1 MPYGPRS
8 LPTLSWSSPSSLV
21 FPSKSPYWF
30 SCLASECPE
39 LSPLLFSISF
49 SICTHPQGNLF
60 QSHLH
65 ANDSQVY
72 LSTPSLSIYPTLNPT
87 ADWTSP
93 LYTSYKSLQGPS
105 QRPFPPTCDL
115 SHRLFYITPASGLI
129 AIPEHNRH
137 VPASGSLHW
146 LLCLER
152 SSLRHP

>member
-1 MPYGPRS
+1 MGPDPCPHS
-8 LPTLSWSSPSSLV
+8 PGLPLPPWSFLLCLLAGSPAWHQS
-21 FPSKSPYWF
+21 
-30 SCLASECPE
+30 APE
-39 LSPLLFSISF
+39 LSPFLFSISF
-49 SICTHPQGNLF
+49 YICTHPQGNLF
-60 QSHLH
+60 QSQLH

-72 LSTPSLSIYPTLNPT
+72 LSTPPLSKSPTLNPT

-93 LYTSYKSLQGPS
+93 LYTSYKSLQGPP

-115 SHRLFYITPASGLI
+115 SHRLSYVTPASGLI

>member
-1 MPYGPRS
+1 MGPDGCPHSPGLPLPPWSFLLS
-8 LPTLSWSSPSSLV
+8 LLTGSPAWQQS
-21 FPSKSPYWF
+21 
-30 SCLASECPE
+30 APE
-39 LSPLLFSISF
+39 LSPFLFSISF

-65 ANDSQVY
+65 ANDSQVS
-72 LSTPSLSIYPTLNPT
+72 LSTPSL

-115 SHRLFYITPASGLI
+115 SPRLSYITPASGLI
-129 AIPEHNRH
+129 AIPEHNRC